1 MIEALY
7 AEVETIHAADL
18 DRRGLSYFD
27 HVIRVVDLVSE
38 SAKIVALLRDVWEI
52 HPEYPTLLWGT
63 INQESLTALKCLMA
77 GRYPSKVEQY
87 SAISTN
93 ILALEVTL
101 AVVWDNT
108 RTKNLDGL
116 DSSRVDKILRKYGSI
131 LGKLN
136 IGRDVLS
143 SYRDNFSRR
152 TLDHSPCFDIIISNL

>member
-27 HVIRVVDLVSE
+27 YIIRVVDLVGE
-38 SAKIVALLRDVWEI
+38 SAKVVALLRDVWEI
-52 HPEYPTLLWGT
+52 HPEYPTLLWST

-87 SAISTN
+87 AAISKN

-116 DSSRVDKILRKYGSI
+116 DSSRVDKILRKYGSV
-131 LGKLN
+131 LEKLN
-136 IGRDVLS
+136 IDRSVLI